1 MELKDISR
9 VGLGGCEL
17 PEDQEKANSLISY
30 AIDNGVNFFD
40 EGWRY
45 GGEVHKSEKI
55 LGIYLKNN
63 PSVRENILVCDK
75 LPIYEDIFN
84 RFGYNG
90 NNIEEVFDKIL
101 NEQLEVLNTDY
112 LDIYM
117 IHAIDDAPF
126 MTEDKYFSAIA
137 WMLKKKEEG
146 KIKNIGFSAHI
157 DLYKLNYYIDLF
169 EEKFG
174 KCIDVVMLAYNIFSG
189 SDWVTEQ
196 ANIHVL
202 ENPGAKGI
210 ELCKKH
216 GIKVISMMPLESGRA
231 LEISHDKTFIDWCYS
246 FIFDNKNIIST
257 IAGTSSVKHLEQIFE
272 TCKKNFILL
281 KKKEEI
287 KNKIS
292 KKILKRKGEK

>member
-40 EGWRY
+40 EGWGY
-45 GGEVHKSEKI
+45 GGAIHKSENI
-55 LGIYLKNN
+55 LGAYLKNN
-63 PSVRENILVCDK
+63 QKIREKILICDK
-75 LPIYEDIFN
+75 LPIYENIFN
-84 RFGYNG
+84 QYGYNG
-90 NNIEEVFDKIL
+90 NNIEEVFEKIFD
-101 NEQLEVLNTDY
+101 EQLKALNTDY

-117 IHAIDDAPF
+117 IHAIGDAPF
-126 MTEDKYFSAIA
+126 MTEDKYISAIN

-157 DLYKLNYYIDLF
+157 NLYKLNYYIDLF

-174 KCIDVVMLAYNIFSG
+174 KCIDVAMLAYNVFSG
-189 SDWVTEQ
+189 SDWVGEQ
-196 ANIHVL
+196 TQIAVW

-216 GIKVISMMPLESGRA
+216 GIKVISMMPLESGRV
-231 LEISHDKTFIDWCYS
+231 LKISHDKSFIDWCYS
-246 FIFDNKNIIST
+246 FVLDNKNISST
-257 IAGTSSVKHLEQIFE
+257 IFGTSSIKHLEQVFDVCKRNIITLKKE
-272 TCKKNFILL
+272 NTKKN
-281 KKKEEI
+281 
-287 KNKIS
+287 S
-292 KKILKRKGEK
+292 KKGEK